1 MGLGPLNRN
10 GYFLLSKPVIVVFE
24 KTSSYCGMCVAT
36 KKKLDLLGF
45 DYEVK
50 AIEDQPAEWLHA
62 HKTAGRLQAPIVEIA
77 YPDSGGSIEWGGY
90 RVDILNELEKK

>member
-1 MGLGPLNRN
+1 
-10 GYFLLSKPVIVVFE
+10 
-24 KTSSYCGMCVAT
+24 MCVAT

-62 HKTAGRLQAPIVEIA
+62 HKTAGRMQAPIVEIK
-77 YPDSGGSIEWGGY
+77 YPSGGSIVFGGY

>member
-1 MGLGPLNRN
+1 
-10 GYFLLSKPVIVVFE
+10 
-24 KTSSYCGMCVAT
+24 MCVAT

-62 HKTAGRLQAPIVEIA
+62 HKAAGRMQAPIVEIK
-77 YPDSGGSIEWGGY
+77 YPSGGSIEFGGY

>member
-1 MGLGPLNRN
+1 MTER
-10 GYFLLSKPVIVVFE
+10 
-24 KTSSYCGMCVAT
+24 
-36 KKKLDLLGF
+36 KLDELGF

-62 HKTAGRLQAPIVEIA
+62 HKTAGRMQAPIVEVS
-77 YPDSGGSIEWGGY
+77 YPSGGSIEFGGY